1 MYKYGYAQVKLRK
14 MGWHN
19 KDILLKII
27 MQTES
32 WLFHKLKW
40 LLIQLIKKYQWQY
53 RYLGKYLLD
62 RFFFK
67 LFLSFK
73 LITDPSYAK

>member
-14 MGWHN
+14 MGWNN
-19 KDILLKII
+19 KEFLLKIN

-32 WLFHKLKW
+32 WIIHKLEW
-40 LLIQLIKKYQWQY
+40 FLIQFIKKYQSQY

-62 RFFFK
+62 RFFKNYFC
-67 LFLSFK
+67 LFNW
-73 LITDPSYAK
+73 